1 MSKIPEQILNAAQ
14 DLVGRFGNKLA
25 FIGKQGDNSVYQF
38 RFPKNLDTGF
48 PYVYILE
55 GDTVVSKT
63 GFEALD
69 IIKSLVKDW

>member
-14 DLVGRFGNKLA
+14 DLIGRFGNKLA
-25 FIGKQGDNSVYQF
+25 FIGKQGDSSVYQF

-48 PYVYILE
+48 PFVYIME

-69 IIKSLVKDW
+69 IIKSLVKD

>member
-1 MSKIPEQILNAAQ
+1 MSKIPEQIVNAAQ

-25 FIGKQGDNSVYQF
+25 FIGKQGDYSVYQF

-55 GDTVVSKT
+55 GDIVVSKT

-69 IIKSLVKDW
+69 IITSLVKD